1 MDSRIRIISIFF
13 WLSFLAIILRLF
25 FWQVVKARDLQERAK
40 GQYQHQTE
48 VSAPR
53 GQILADD
60 GSYLAGTTE
69 GWLVYAYKPEVKESF
84 EKIASSLAP
93 FLVSKE
99 NEGESKGNFL
109 SELKQKIANLLS
121 NKDINWVA
129 LASRI
134 DSETKKNIEAMN
146 ISGIGFE
153 QQDLRVYPEASSSAH
168 LLGFVGKDEN
178 GLDKGYFGLEGYYDS
193 ILSGRKGYI
202 LGQKDALGGIVFS
215 DWLREVGA
223 QEGVDLK
230 THINKGLQIMVE
242 QKLKEGIEKY
252 GAKGGTVIVMEPKT
266 GAIKVMASFPSYD
279 PFYYSKYDDSV
290 FKNPAIS
297 NSFEPGS
304 VFKVIVM
311 ASALDAGVVRPE
323 TECDICGGPLKIDKY
338 FINTWNNKY
347 NPNSTMTQVIVNS
360 DNVGMSF
367 VAFRLG
373 KEKMFDYLNRFGFGK
388 LTGIDLQ
395 GEVAP
400 PLRNRNEWSDVDLAT
415 ASFGQGIAVT
425 PIQLIKAVGAIANR
439 GIMVKPVVVDKVL
452 IDGVNKDIKT
462 QSEGRVISEKA
473 ALEITAM
480 MVEAAK
486 NGESKW
492 TYLKG
497 FKVAGK
503 TGTAQ
508 IPIAGHYDPE
518 KTMAS
523 FIGFAPYDDPKFVM
537 LVVLSEPSSSPWA
550 SETAAPLWYN
560 IAKDL
565 FLFYGIHPDDK

>member
-1 MDSRIRIISIFF
+1 M
-13 WLSFLAIILRLF
+13 
-25 FWQVVKARDLQERAK
+25 
-40 GQYQHQTE
+40 
-48 VSAPR
+48 
-53 GQILADD
+53 
-60 GSYLAGTTE
+60 
-69 GWLVYAYKPEVKESF
+69 
-84 EKIASSLAP
+84 
-93 FLVSKE
+93 
-99 NEGESKGNFL
+99 
-109 SELKQKIANLLS
+109 
-121 NKDINWVA
+121 
-129 LASRI
+129 
-134 DSETKKNIEAMN
+134 
-146 ISGIGFE
+146 
-153 QQDLRVYPEASSSAH
+153 
-168 LLGFVGKDEN
+168 
-178 GLDKGYFGLEGYYDS
+178 
-193 ILSGRKGYI
+193 
-202 LGQKDALGGIVFS
+202 
-215 DWLREVGA
+215 REVGA

-279 PFYYSKYDDSV
+279 PFYYFKYDNSV

-425 PIQLIKAVGAIANR
+425 PIQLVKAVGAIANR

-462 QSEGRVISEKA
+462 QTEGRVISEKA
-473 ALEITAM
+473 TLEITAM

-486 NGESKW
+486 KGESKW

-523 FIGFAPYDDPKFVM
+523 FIGFAPYDDPRFVM

>member
-25 FWQVVKARDLQERAK
+25 FWQVIKARDLQERAK

-60 GSYLAGTTE
+60 GSYLAATTE

-84 EKIASSLAP
+84 ERIASSLAP

-109 SELKQKIANLLS
+109 SELKQKIVNLLS
-121 NKDINWVA
+121 NKDINWVP

-146 ISGIGFE
+146 ISGIGFK

-279 PFYYSKYDDSV
+279 PFYYFKYDNSV

-311 ASALDAGVVRPE
+311 ASALDAGAVRPE

-425 PIQLIKAVGAIANR
+425 PIQLVKAVGAIANR

-452 IDGVNKDIKT
+452 IDGVNKEIKT

-523 FIGFAPYDDPKFVM
+523 FIGFAPYNDPKFVM

-565 FLFYGIHPDDK
+565 FLFYGIHTDDK

>member
-25 FWQVVKARDLQERAK
+25 FWQVIKARDLQERAK

-60 GSYLAGTTE
+60 GSYLAATTE

-84 EKIASSLAP
+84 ERIASSLAP

-109 SELKQKIANLLS
+109 SDLKQKIVNLLS
-121 NKDINWVA
+121 NKDVNWVA

-279 PFYYSKYDDSV
+279 PFYYFKYDDSV

-395 GEVAP
+395 GETAP

>member
-25 FWQVVKARDLQERAK
+25 FWQVIKARDLQERAK

-84 EKIASSLAP
+84 EKIASSLVP

-109 SELKQKIANLLS
+109 SELKQKIVNLLS

-153 QQDLRVYPEASSSAH
+153 EQDLRVYPEASSSAH
-168 LLGFVGKDEN
+168 ILGFVGKDEN
-178 GLDKGYFGLEGYYDS
+178 GLDKGYFGIEGYYDS

-202 LGQKDALGGIVFS
+202 LRQKDALGGIVFS

-279 PFYYSKYDDSV
+279 PFYYFKYDNSV

-367 VAFRLG
+367 VAFRLD

-425 PIQLIKAVGAIANR
+425 PIQLVKAVGAIANR

-462 QSEGRVISEKA
+462 QTEGRVISEKA